1 MTDSIAVVAG
11 VGPGLGAS
19 LVRQFASA
27 GMTVV
32 AAARNATQLTELK
45 DELGDQ
51 VHLHNCDLTSE
62 EAVKALFKQ
71 VDSLGNLE
79 AAIYNAGSF
88 RHARI
93 VDIEPEVFEQC
104 WRVGCYGGFLFA
116 RAAGQRLL
124 AQGKG
129 TILFTGATASLR
141 GGAGFANLAS
151 PKFGLRALAQ
161 SLARE
166 LAPEGIHVAHVIIDG
181 QIRSDRYE
189 QLLEE
194 RGPDSLLEPDAIASQ
209 YLGLHRQPPST
220 WTFELD
226 LRPWTEPF

>member
-1 MTDSIAVVAG
+1 MTDAIAVVAG

-19 LVRQFASA
+19 LVRQFANA

-32 AAARNATQLTELK
+32 AAARNATQLTGLK
-45 DELGDQ
+45 DELGDRVQ
-51 VHLHNCDLTSE
+51 LQDCDLTSE
-62 EAVKALFKQ
+62 EAVKALFEQ
-71 VDSLGNLE
+71 VDRLGNLE
-79 AAIYNAGSF
+79 AAIYNAGAF
-88 RHARI
+88 RRARV
-93 VDIEPEVFEQC
+93 VDIEAEDFEQC

-116 RAAGQRLL
+116 RAAGQRMLKS
-124 AQGKG
+124 GKG

-181 QIRSDRYE
+181 QIRSDQHE

-194 RGPDSLLEPDAIASQ
+194 RGPNSLLEPGAIAAQ
-209 YLGLHRQPPST
+209 YLNLHEQPPST

-226 LRPWTEPF
+226 LRPWTERF

>member
-1 MTDSIAVVAG
+1 MTDTVAVVAG

-19 LVRQFASA
+19 LVRQFTSA
-27 GMTVV
+27 GITVV
-32 AAARNATQLTELK
+32 AAARNATQLTGLK
-45 DELGDQ
+45 DELGDR
-51 VHLHNCDLTSE
+51 VHLHDCDLTSE
-62 EAVKALFKQ
+62 EAVSRLFERA
-71 VDSLGNLE
+71 DSLGHLE
-79 AAIYNAGSF
+79 AAIYNAGAF
-88 RHARI
+88 KRAR
-93 VDIEPEVFEQC
+93 VLDIEPEDFEQC

-116 RAAGQRLL
+116 RAAGRRLL
-124 AQGKG
+124 NQGKG

-166 LAPEGIHVAHVIIDG
+166 LAPEGIHVAHVLIDG

-189 QLLEE
+189 HLLAE
-194 RGPDSLLEPDAIASQ
+194 RGPDSLLEPDAIAAQ
-209 YLGLHRQPPST
+209 YLQLHRQPPSA

>member
-1 MTDSIAVVAG
+1 MTDSIAVIAG

-19 LVRQFASA
+19 LVRQFAGA

-32 AAARNATQLTELK
+32 AAARNATQLTGLK
-45 DELGDQ
+45 EELGDR
-51 VHLHNCDLTSE
+51 VHFHDCDLTSE
-62 EAVKALFKQ
+62 QAVTGLFER

-79 AAIYNAGSF
+79 AAIYNAGTF
-88 RHARI
+88 RRARI
-93 VDIEPEVFEQC
+93 VDIEPEDFEQC
-104 WRVGCYGGFLFA
+104 WRVGCFGGFLFA
-116 RAAGQRLL
+116 RAAGKRLL
-124 AQGKG
+124 AHKQGS
-129 TILFTGATASLR
+129 ILFTGATASLR

-151 PKFGLRALAQ
+151 PKFGLRAVAQ

-181 QIRSDRYE
+181 QIRSDQNE
-189 QLLEE
+189 HLLQE
-194 RGPDSLLEPDAIASQ
+194 RGPDSLLETDAIAAQ
-209 YLGLHRQPPST
+209 YLHLHQQPPST